1 MRLFR
6 ETTWASVVSLSFLSW
21 SSSSCKLPPPPVPAC
36 SRSSFAPPPTSYSRP
51 SCGAAAGR
59 LQSERPAALWT
70 PCCTPEH
77 QASLWRPCSTGPA
90 WSSTLIFLFYFPDDL
105 LNIPNIPFVY
115 FSDNPVFSN
124 SFNDLFLGV
133 SAIPCPFYMPSV
145 GCPFPWMSNF
155 SSPFFGYKHLSY

>member
-1 MRLFR
+1 MPFFFSSFWARISMTFLTLSLSSAAFSNSFSFCKAIDRCSWAQSNSSSISWMRLFR

-90 WSSTLIFLFYFPDDL
+90 
-105 LNIPNIPFVY
+105 
-115 FSDNPVFSN
+115 
-124 SFNDLFLGV
+124 
-133 SAIPCPFYMPSV
+133 
-145 GCPFPWMSNF
+145 
-155 SSPFFGYKHLSY
+155 